1 MWCVLLFRNI
11 FRYVDWWKIYREIA
25 NALDIEFK
33 QDYTATNIASYL
45 ISNIDPPLNDLSNII
60 FNRDIIVFGAG
71 PSLIKHIDMVKGY
84 IELNR
89 FIIVAANGATK
100 ALVEKGFIP
109 HIIVSDL
116 DGDLDAILFAISKGS
131 YIAIHV
137 HGDNIEIFIDFIQR
151 ILRFS
156 RRFVVTTQIEAIH
169 PVINFGGFT
178 DGDRALIL
186 VLSFYPKTIV
196 LAGMDFGDV
205 VGRYSKPWMDRDS
218 IATPKKRIKLDF
230 GRRITSEMLCRSD
243 TKIYILPPTNIDKC
257 VNVLNSID
265 DIEKIFS

>member
-1 MWCVLLFRNI
+1 MWCVLLFRNV

-25 NALDIEFK
+25 SALDIEFK

-60 FNRDIIVFGAG
+60 FNRDVVVFGAG
-71 PSLIKHIDMVKGY
+71 PSLVKHIDMIRRY

-89 FIIVAANGATK
+89 FVIVAANGATK
-100 ALVEKGFIP
+100 ALVENGFIP

-156 RRFVVTTQIEAIH
+156 RRFVVTTQIEAIY
-169 PVINFGGFT
+169 PVFNFGGFT
-178 DGDRALIL
+178 DGDRAVIL
-186 VLSFYPKTIV
+186 ALSFYPKTMV

-205 VGRYSKPWMDRDS
+205 VGKYSKPWMDKDS
-218 IATPKKRIKLDF
+218 IAVPKKRIKLDF
-230 GRRITSEMLCRSD
+230 GRRIISEALCRSNVE
-243 TKIYILPPTNIDKC
+243 IYVLPPTNIDKC
-257 VNVLNSID
+257 VNVLYSID
-265 DIEKIFS
+265 DIKKRFT